1 MDFIDEVTFW
11 VEAGRGGD
19 GCVSFRRE
27 KFVPK
32 GGPDGG
38 DGGDG
43 GNVFLRVERNV
54 STLYDLRHRKRF
66 KAGRGMHGKGK
77 KMTGRRGEDVVLPV
91 PVGTLVKDAET
102 DCVIADLT
110 RAGEILFVAK
120 GGRGGRGNSHFTTPT
135 RQAPD
140 FAEQGK
146 EAETRFLRLE
156 LKLLADVGLVGLP
169 NSGKSTL
176 LSRISAARP
185 KIADYPFTTL
195 VPNLGIVSLGDGRT
209 FTAADIP
216 GLIEGAHLGKG
227 LGDRFLRHI
236 ERTRV
241 LILLIE
247 TTDPEPAATYGILLN
262 ELESFDVSLL
272 EKPRILVFSKSDLA
286 LTDGTRKLPRK
297 IKGQNVLPISSV
309 TGEGIQAL
317 LHLMAER
324 LEEADLE

>member
-11 VEAGRGGD
+11 VEGGRGGD

-27 KFVPK
+27 KYVPK

-43 GNVFLRVERNV
+43 GNVTLRVNRNL

-66 KAGRGMHGKGK
+66 KAGRGIHGKGK
-77 KMTGRRGEDVVLPV
+77 KMTGRRGDNIVLSV
-91 PVGTLVKDAET
+91 PVGTLVKEAET
-102 DCVIADLT
+102 DLVMTDLT
-110 RAGEILFVAK
+110 RDGEVLIVAK
-120 GGRGGRGNSHFTTPT
+120 GGRGGRGNSHFATPT

-140 FAEQGK
+140 FAEEGK
-146 EAETRFLRLE
+146 DGQSRFLKLE

-195 VPNLGIVSLGDGRT
+195 VPNLGIVALSDGRT

-227 LGDRFLRHI
+227 LGDRFLRHV

-241 LILLIE
+241 LVVLIE
-247 TTDPEPAATYGILLN
+247 ATDPEPGNAYGILMN
-262 ELESFDVSLL
+262 ELKSFDPSLL
-272 EKPRILVFSKSDLA
+272 EKPRILVFSKSDLVSGGS
-286 LTDGTRKLPRK
+286 TKKLPRK
-297 IKGQNVLPISSV
+297 IKGRDVLPISSV
-309 TGEGIQAL
+309 TGEGVQTL
-317 LHLMAER
+317 LR
-324 LEEADLE
+324 LAADQLAGTDLG

>member
-11 VEAGRGGD
+11 VEGGNGGN

-27 KFVPK
+27 KYVPK

-43 GNVFLRVERNV
+43 GNVILKVDRNV

-66 KAGRGMHGKGK
+66 KAERGMHGKGK
-77 KMTGRRGEDVVLPV
+77 KMYGRRGSDIVIPV
-91 PVGTLVKDAET
+91 PVGTLVKDA
-102 DCVIADLT
+102 DAGLLFADLT
-110 RAGEILFVAK
+110 RNGETLVVAK
-120 GGRGGRGNSHFTTPT
+120 GGKGGRGNMHFATPT

-140 FAEQGK
+140 FAEEGK
-146 EAETRFLRLE
+146 TGETRFLMLE

-195 VPNLGIVSLGDGRT
+195 VPNLGIVTVGEGRS

-216 GLIEGAHLGKG
+216 GLIAGAHLGKG

-241 LILLIE
+241 LIILIE
-247 TTDPEPAATYGILLN
+247 AIDPEPKTTYRTLMN
-262 ELESFDVSLL
+262 ELRLFDSFLM
-272 EKPRILVFSKSDLA
+272 EKPRIVVYSKCDLLSPDLRKKMPKRIDRQAVF
-286 LTDGTRKLPRK
+286 
-297 IKGQNVLPISSV
+297 PISGA
-309 TGEGIQAL
+309 TGEGVQEL
-317 LHLMAER
+317 LQLAAEK
-324 LEEADLE
+324 LSETGDG

>member
-11 VEAGRGGD
+11 VEGGRGGD
-19 GCVSFRRE
+19 GCASFRRE

-43 GNVFLRVERNV
+43 GSVVLRVDPGM

-66 KAGRGMHGKGK
+66 KAERGLHGKGK
-77 KMTGRRGEDVVLPV
+77 KMYGRRGADIVLPV
-91 PVGTLVKDAET
+91 PSGTVVKNAET
-102 DCVIADLT
+102 NQGLVDLIHEGDT
-110 RAGEILFVAK
+110 FLVAK
-120 GGRGGRGNSHFTTPT
+120 GGIGGRGNSHFATPT

-140 FAEQGK
+140 FREEGK
-146 EAETRFLRLE
+146 EGETRFIKLE

-195 VPNLGIVSLGDGRT
+195 VPNLGIVHVADGKN

-216 GLIEGAHLGKG
+216 GLIQGAHLGKG

-241 LILLIE
+241 LIILIE
-247 TTDPEPAATYGILLN
+247 ALDEDPVDSFRILMD
-262 ELESFDVSLL
+262 ELREFDRSLL
-272 EKPRILVFSKSDLA
+272 QKPRILVFSKTDL
-286 LTDGTRKLPRK
+286 LSQERLKTLPHQ
-297 IKGQNVLPISSV
+297 IGNQDVLLISSV
-309 TGEGIQAL
+309 TGEGISSL
-317 LHLMAER
+317 LGLTAEKLDEVGR
-324 LEEADLE
+324 D